1 MFIVRVDFKNG
12 LHLEFNYAHLE
23 TGEQCRT
30 VCAAAQKN
38 GDRCSIFDEAG
49 RQADLDGSQIQAVQL
64 VNLQEETVSI
74 IRVGLIV
81 QNIRTQLVPE
91 GNSGRASWQEP
102 APAPSNVTP
111 MIGGHVFSS

>member
-1 MFIVRVDFKNG
+1 MFIVRTDFKNG
-12 LHLEFNYAHLE
+12 LHLEFNYNNLE
-23 TGEQCRT
+23 TGEQCRK

-74 IRVGLIV
+74 IRVGLVV
-81 QNIRTQLVPE
+81 QNIRQQLVPD
-91 GNSGRASWQEP
+91 GGARPWQEP
-102 APAPSNVTP
+102 APAPAAP
-111 MIGGHVFSS
+111 MNGAIGGHVFAS